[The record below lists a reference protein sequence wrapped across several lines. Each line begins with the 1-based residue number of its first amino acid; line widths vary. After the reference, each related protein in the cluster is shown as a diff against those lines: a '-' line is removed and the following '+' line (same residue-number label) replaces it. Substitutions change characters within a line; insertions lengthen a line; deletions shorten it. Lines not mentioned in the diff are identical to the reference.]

1 MADASNQ
8 RDTVLGI
15 VQDAAMRM
23 GYSPPATLSANR
35 TALKYTTFL
44 NDVVS
49 EVSDFGDWP
58 QMYEEV
64 TTTVAACAN
73 TVEVNASAPVKRVM
87 EVHEGTQI
95 SPLVWQDTHQI
106 RLLERLSAQGT
117 PRQVALVNTSG
128 VNPILRYSPRK
139 TSAAGFN
146 IAVYTMP
153 RSYVSGD
160 GALTPPFSR
169 SLLVQGLYARALL
182 DENDGVKT
190 THYDANYLLYRNQ
203 LKEEHNRHGAD
214 TGGDIQLVWRR

>member
-15 VQDAAMRM
+15 VQEVQRRM
-23 GYSPPATLSANR
+23 GYTPSTTLSANR
-35 TALKYTTFL
+35 TALKYLGFL

-49 EVSDFGDWP
+49 EISDMGDWP
-58 QMYEEV
+58 QLYEEV

-73 TVEVNASAPVKRVM
+73 TVEVNASAPVKRIM
-87 EVHEGTQI
+87 EVHEGSQI
-95 SPLVWQDTHQI
+95 SPLVWQSISQI

-153 RSYVSGD
+153 TVYTSGN
-160 GALTPPFSR
+160 ATETPPFSR
-169 SLLVQGLYARALL
+169 ALLNQGLYAKALL
-182 DENDGVKT
+182 DENDGVAT
-190 THYDANYLLYRNQ
+190 DHYKASYMLYRNQ
-203 LKEEHNRHGAD
+203 LREEWNRHNGD
-214 TGGDIQLVWRR
+214 TGGDIQLKLRR